1 VQLKLLCNTPAAL
14 FNGNISVADCMP
26 LVAIVHYVTL
36 QLSVRDVT
44 GVCAHMCT
52 LENVNCW
59 FYNEVTINMF

>member
-1 VQLKLLCNTPAAL
+1 MTLGVFYILCSKASL
-14 FNGNISVADCMP
+14 QEGR
-26 LVAIVHYVTL
+26 VAIVHYVTL

-59 FYNEVTINMF
+59 FYNEVIINMF